1 MEVLMKS
8 AKGKLFATLCLLMT
22 LFVLFG
28 PYGDSRVSAVD
39 SSTYKS
45 LKIFNEV
52 LDIVEKNYVEEVKQK
67 KLIDEAVNGMIKS
80 LDPHSA
86 YLTPDQYK
94 ELQVDTSGTFGGLGI
109 VISMQNDQLT
119 VVSPIE
125 DTPAFKAGLKSG
137 DRIMKIDGQITKGM
151 SIQDAVKKM
160 RGPENT
166 KVTLTIL
173 RKDMKEPKDFEIVRA
188 VIKIKSVKHNV
199 YEDSIG
205 YIRISAFQESTVDEL
220 KKAMQQING
229 KSKDLKGIVID
240 VRNNPGGLLD
250 QAVKASDAFLKSG
263 TIVSTK
269 GRAKAIESKFV
280 ARDDG
285 NEPTCPM
292 VVLVNEGTASASEIL
307 SGALQDNGRAIVLG
321 MPTFGKG
328 SVQTV
333 IPLEDGSALKLTT
346 AKYYTPKG
354 RSIQAEGI
362 KPDIVVES
370 IRQAEGPETA
380 EAQMLREK
388 DLKGHIR
395 GEREGEQK
403 PSDAKEKD
411 KDKGEKEKGKEK
423 TDLQKD
429 NQLKSAVDIL
439 KSWEVFKRIGK
450 N

>member
-1 MEVLMKS
+1 MKS
-8 AKGKLFATLCLLMT
+8 AKGKFFATLCLLMT

-125 DTPAFKAGLKSG
+125 DTPAFKAGLKAG

-173 RKDMKEPKDFEIVRA
+173 RKDMKEPKDYEIVRA

-199 YEDSIG
+199 YDDSIG

-220 KKAMQQING
+220 KKALQQVNG
-229 KSKDLKGIVID
+229 KAKDLKGIVID

-269 GRAKAIESKFV
+269 GRVKAIESKFV

-285 NEPTCPM
+285 SEPSCPM

-362 KPDIVVES
+362 KPDIVVEP
-370 IRQAEGPETA
+370 IRVAESPENA
-380 EAQMLREK
+380 EAHMLREK

-395 GEREGEQK
+395 GDREGEQK
-403 PSDAKEKD
+403 TADGKE
-411 KDKGEKEKGKEK
+411 KDKGEKDKGKEK

>member
-1 MEVLMKS
+1 MFAVSWRFSSMKN
-8 AKGKLFATLCLLMT
+8 AKGKLFITLCLLLA
-22 LFVLFG
+22 LFIVLG

-67 KLIDEAVNGMIKS
+67 KLIDEAVTGMIKS
-80 LDPHSA
+80 LDPHSSF
-86 YLTPDQYK
+86 LTPEQYK

-109 VISMQNDQLT
+109 VIAMQNDQLT

-125 DTPAFKAGLKSG
+125 DTPAFKAGLQSG
-137 DRIMKIDGQITKGM
+137 DRIVKIDGQITKGM
-151 SIQDAVKKM
+151 TIQDAVKKM

-173 RKDMKEPKDFEIVRA
+173 RKDMKEPKDYVITRA
-188 VIKIKSVKHNV
+188 VIKIKSVKHNM
-199 YEDSIG
+199 YDGNIG
-205 YIRISAFQESTVDEL
+205 YIRISSFQESTMDEL
-220 KKAMQQING
+220 RKALEQVNG
-229 KSKDLKGIVID
+229 KSSNLQGLVID

-250 QAVKASDAFLKSG
+250 QAVKTSDAFLKSG

-269 GRAKAIESKFV
+269 GRVKAIESKFV
-280 ARDDG
+280 AKDDG
-285 NEPTCPM
+285 TEPTVPM

-307 SGALQDNGRAIVLG
+307 AGALQDNGRAIVLG
-321 MPTFGKG
+321 MQTFGKG

-362 KPDIVVES
+362 KPDIVVEF
-370 IRQAEGPETA
+370 IRQADSPETA
-380 EAQMLREK
+380 DAQMLREK
-388 DLKGHIR
+388 DLKGHIK
-395 GEREGEQK
+395 GDRETEKK
-403 PSDAKEKD
+403 PAEVKD
-411 KDKGEKEKGKEK
+411 KDKGKEK
-423 TDLQKD
+423 TDLQRD

-450 N
+450 NG

>member
-403 PSDAKEKD
+403 PSDAKEKN

>member
-1 MEVLMKS
+1 MKS
-8 AKGKLFATLCLLMT
+8 AKGKFFATLCLLMT

-39 SSTYKS
+39 SSTYRS

-52 LDIVEKNYVEEVKQK
+52 LDIVEKNYVEEVKQN
-67 KLIDEAVNGMIKS
+67 KLINEAVNGMIRS

-125 DTPAFKAGLKSG
+125 DTPAFKAGIKAG

-173 RKDMKEPKDFEIVRA
+173 RKDMKEPRDYEITRA

-199 YEDSIG
+199 YEDGIG

-220 KKAMQQING
+220 KKALQQVNG
-229 KSKDLKGIVID
+229 KAKNLKGIVID

-269 GRAKAIESKFV
+269 GRVKAIESKFV

-285 NEPTCPM
+285 AEPTCPM

-346 AKYYTPKG
+346 ARYYTPKG

-362 KPDIVVES
+362 KPDIVVEP
-370 IRQAEGPETA
+370 IRPAEGPETA
-380 EAQMLREK
+380 ENHMMREK

-395 GEREGEQK
+395 GDREGEQK
-403 PSDAKEKD
+403 PADG
-411 KDKGEKEKGKEK
+411 KDKGDREKGREK
-423 TDLQKD
+423 TDLQRD

>member
-1 MEVLMKS
+1 MEDFMKS

-39 SSTYKS
+39 TSTYKS

-67 KLIDEAVNGMIKS
+67 KLIEEAVNGMIKS

-125 DTPAFKAGLKSG
+125 DTPAFKAGLKAG
-137 DRIMKIDGQITKGM
+137 DRILKIDGQITKGM

-166 KVTLTIL
+166 RVTLTIL
-173 RKDMKEPKDFEIVRA
+173 RKDMKEPKDFEITRA

-220 KKAMQQING
+220 RKALQQING
-229 KSKDLKGIVID
+229 KSKDLKGIVVD

-263 TIVSTK
+263 TIVSTR

-285 NEPTCPM
+285 SEPMCPI

-362 KPDIVVES
+362 KPDIVVEP

-395 GEREGEQK
+395 GDREAEQK
-403 PSDAKEKD
+403 PAE
-411 KDKGEKEKGKEK
+411 GKGKEQGKDK
-423 TDLQKD
+423 TDLQRD

>member
-1 MEVLMKS
+1 MKS
-8 AKGKLFATLCLLMT
+8 AKGKFFATLCLLMT

-94 ELQVDTSGTFGGLGI
+94 ELQVDTSGSFGGLGI

-125 DTPAFKAGLKSG
+125 DTPAFKAGLKTG

-173 RKDMKEPKDFEIVRA
+173 RKDMKEPKDYEITRA

-205 YIRISAFQESTVDEL
+205 YIRISAFQESTLDEL
-220 KKAMQQING
+220 KKALQQVNG
-229 KSKDLKGIVID
+229 KAKDLKGIVID

-250 QAVKASDAFLKSG
+250 QAVKTSDAFLKSG

-269 GRAKAIESKFV
+269 GRVKAIESKFV

-285 NEPTCPM
+285 SEPTCPM

-362 KPDIVVES
+362 KPDIVVEP
-370 IRQAEGPETA
+370 IRTAEGPETA
-380 EAQMLREK
+380 EAHMLREK

-395 GEREGEQK
+395 GDREGEQK
-403 PSDAKEKD
+403 TADGKE

>member
-1 MEVLMKS
+1 MKN
-8 AKGKLFATLCLLMT
+8 AKGKLFATFCLLLT

-125 DTPAFKAGLKSG
+125 DTPAFKAGLKAG
-137 DRIMKIDGQITKGM
+137 DRIVKIDGQITKGM

-173 RKDMKEPKDFEIVRA
+173 RKDMKEPKDYEIVRA

-199 YEDSIG
+199 YDDNIG

-220 KKAMQQING
+220 KKALQQVNG

-269 GRAKAIESKFV
+269 GRVKAIESKFV
-280 ARDDG
+280 AKDDG
-285 NEPTCPM
+285 SEPTCPI

-362 KPDIVVES
+362 KPDILVEP
-370 IRQAEGPETA
+370 IRPADGPESA

-395 GEREGEQK
+395 GDREGEQK
-403 PSDAKEKD
+403 PAEGKD
-411 KDKGEKEKGKEK
+411 KDKSKDKSKEQDKGKEK
-423 TDLQKD
+423 TDLQRD

>member
-1 MEVLMKS
+1 MKN
-8 AKGKLFATLCLLMT
+8 AKGKLFITLCLLLA
-22 LFVLFG
+22 LFIVLG
-28 PYGDSRVSAVD
+28 PYGDTRVSAVD

-67 KLIDEAVNGMIKS
+67 KLIDEAVSGMIKS

-86 YLTPDQYK
+86 FLTPEQYK

-109 VISMQNDQLT
+109 VIAMQNDQLT

-125 DTPAFKAGLKSG
+125 DTPAFKAGLQAG
-137 DRIMKIDGQITKGM
+137 DRIVKIDGQITKGM
-151 SIQDAVKKM
+151 TIQDAVKKM

-173 RKDMKEPKDFEIVRA
+173 RKDMKEPKDYVITRA
-188 VIKIKSVKHNV
+188 VIKIKSVKQNI
-199 YEDSIG
+199 YDGNIG
-205 YIRISAFQESTVDEL
+205 YIRISAFQESTFDEL
-220 KKAMQQING
+220 RKALQQING
-229 KSKDLKGIVID
+229 KPNSLQGIVID

-269 GRAKAIESKFV
+269 GRVKAIESKYV
-280 ARDDG
+280 AKDDG
-285 NEPTCPM
+285 TEPTVPM

-307 SGALQDNGRAIVLG
+307 AGALQDNGKAIVLG

-362 KPDIVVES
+362 KPDILIEP

-380 EAQMLREK
+380 DAQMLREK
-388 DLKGHIR
+388 DLKGHIK
-395 GEREGEQK
+395 GEREGEKK
-403 PSDAKEKD
+403 PAEVKD
-411 KDKGEKEKGKEK
+411 KDTDKDKEKNKEK
-423 TDLQKD
+423 TDLQRD

-450 N
+450 NG

>member
-1 MEVLMKS
+1 MKS

-39 SSTYKS
+39 TSTYKS

-125 DTPAFKAGLKSG
+125 DTPAFKAGLKAG
-137 DRIMKIDGQITKGM
+137 DRILKIDGQITKGM

-173 RKDMKEPKDFEIVRA
+173 RKDFKEPRDFEITRA

-199 YEDSIG
+199 YDDSIG

-220 KKAMQQING
+220 RKALQQISG
-229 KSKDLKGIVID
+229 KSGDLKGIVID

-285 NEPTCPM
+285 NEPTCPI

-362 KPDIVVES
+362 KPDIVVEP

-395 GEREGEQK
+395 GDREVEQK
-403 PSDAKEKD
+403 PAE
-411 KDKGEKEKGKEK
+411 GKGKEQDKGKDK
-423 TDLQKD
+423 TDLQRD

>member
-1 MEVLMKS
+1 
-8 AKGKLFATLCLLMT
+8 
-22 LFVLFG
+22 
-28 PYGDSRVSAVD
+28 
-39 SSTYKS
+39 
-45 LKIFNEV
+45 
-52 LDIVEKNYVEEVKQK
+52 
-67 KLIDEAVNGMIKS
+67 
-80 LDPHSA
+80 
-86 YLTPDQYK
+86 
-94 ELQVDTSGTFGGLGI
+94 
-109 VISMQNDQLT
+109 

-125 DTPAFKAGLKSG
+125 DTPAFKAGLKAG
-137 DRIMKIDGQITKGM
+137 DRILKIDGQITKGM
-151 SIQDAVKKM
+151 SIQEAVKKM

-173 RKDMKEPKDFEIVRA
+173 RKDMKEPKDFEITRA

-199 YEDSIG
+199 YDDSIG

-220 KKAMQQING
+220 RKALQQING
-229 KSKDLKGIVID
+229 KSKDLKGIVVD

-285 NEPTCPM
+285 NEPTCPI

-362 KPDIVVES
+362 KPDIVVEP

-395 GEREGEQK
+395 GDREVEQK
-403 PSDAKEKD
+403 PAE
-411 KDKGEKEKGKEK
+411 GKGKEQDKGKDK
-423 TDLQKD
+423 TDLQRD

>member
-1 MEVLMKS
+1 MKNV
-8 AKGKLFATLCLLMT
+8 KGKFFATLCLLMT

-125 DTPAFKAGLKSG
+125 DTPAFKAGLKAG
-137 DRIMKIDGQITKGM
+137 DRIVKIDGQITKGM

-173 RKDMKEPKDFEIVRA
+173 RKDMKEPKDYEITRA

-199 YEDSIG
+199 YDDNIG

-220 KKAMQQING
+220 KKALQQVNG

-250 QAVKASDAFLKSG
+250 QAVKASDAFLKTG

-269 GRAKAIESKFV
+269 GRVKAIESKFV
-280 ARDDG
+280 AKDDG
-285 NEPTCPM
+285 SEPTCPM

-362 KPDIVVES
+362 KPDIVVEPM
-370 IRQAEGPETA
+370 RQADGPESA

-395 GEREGEQK
+395 GDREDEQK
-403 PSDAKEKD
+403 PAKGKDKAPGTEKD
-411 KDKGEKEKGKEK
+411 KDKDKGKEK
-423 TDLQKD
+423 TDLQRD

>member
-1 MEVLMKS
+1 
-8 AKGKLFATLCLLMT
+8 MT

-125 DTPAFKAGLKSG
+125 DTPAFKAGLKAG

-173 RKDMKEPKDFEIVRA
+173 RKDMKEPKDYEIVRA

-199 YEDSIG
+199 YDDSIG

-220 KKAMQQING
+220 KKALQQVNG
-229 KSKDLKGIVID
+229 KAKDLKGIVID

-269 GRAKAIESKFV
+269 GRVKAIESKFV

-285 NEPTCPM
+285 SEPSCPM

-362 KPDIVVES
+362 KPDIVVEP
-370 IRQAEGPETA
+370 IRVAESPENA
-380 EAQMLREK
+380 EAHMLREK

-395 GEREGEQK
+395 GDREGEQK
-403 PSDAKEKD
+403 TADGKE
-411 KDKGEKEKGKEK
+411 KDKGEKDKGKEK

>member
-1 MEVLMKS
+1 MKN
-8 AKGKLFATLCLLMT
+8 AKGKLFATFCLLLT

-125 DTPAFKAGLKSG
+125 DTPAFKAGLKAG
-137 DRIMKIDGQITKGM
+137 DRIVKIDGQITKGM

-173 RKDMKEPKDFEIVRA
+173 RKDMKEPKDYEIVRA

-199 YEDSIG
+199 YDDNIG

-220 KKAMQQING
+220 KKALQQVNG

-269 GRAKAIESKFV
+269 GRVKAIESKFV
-280 ARDDG
+280 AKDDG
-285 NEPTCPM
+285 SEPTCPM

-362 KPDIVVES
+362 KPDIVVEP
-370 IRQAEGPETA
+370 IRPVDGPESA

-395 GEREGEQK
+395 GDREGEQK
-403 PSDAKEKD
+403 PAEGKD
-411 KDKGEKEKGKEK
+411 KDKSKDKSKEPDKGKEK

>member
-1 MEVLMKS
+1 MKS
-8 AKGKLFATLCLLMT
+8 AKGKLFVTLCLLLT

-28 PYGDSRVSAVD
+28 PYGDTRVSAVD
-39 SSTYKS
+39 TATYKS

-125 DTPAFKAGLKSG
+125 DTPAFKAGIKAG

-151 SIQDAVKKM
+151 SIQEAVKKM

-166 KVTLTIL
+166 KVTLTIM
-173 RKDMKEPKDFEIVRA
+173 RKDFKEPRDYEITRA

-205 YIRISAFQESTVDEL
+205 YIRISAFQESTVEEL
-220 KKAMQQING
+220 KKALQQISG
-229 KSKDLKGIVID
+229 KSKDLKGLVID

-285 NEPTCPM
+285 SEPTAPM

-307 SGALQDNGRAIVLG
+307 AGALQDNGRAIVLG

-362 KPDIVVES
+362 KPDIVVEP
-370 IRQAEGPETA
+370 IRPAEGPETA
-380 EAQMLREK
+380 EAHMLREK

-395 GEREGEQK
+395 GDREVEQK
-403 PSDAKEKD
+403 PEEGKGKEQD
-411 KDKGEKEKGKEK
+411 KGKEK
-423 TDLQKD
+423 SDLQRD

>member
-1 MEVLMKS
+1 MKS
-8 AKGKLFATLCLLMT
+8 AKGKFFATLCLLMT

-109 VISMQNDQLT
+109 VISMQKDQLT

-125 DTPAFKAGLKSG
+125 DTPAFKAGLKAG

-173 RKDMKEPKDFEIVRA
+173 RKDMKEPKDYEITRA

-199 YEDSIG
+199 YDDSIG

-220 KKAMQQING
+220 KKALQQVNG
-229 KSKDLKGIVID
+229 KAKDLKGIVID

-269 GRAKAIESKFV
+269 GRVKAIESKFV

-285 NEPTCPM
+285 SEPACPM

-362 KPDIVVES
+362 KPDIVVEP
-370 IRQAEGPETA
+370 IRVAEGPENA
-380 EAQMLREK
+380 EAHMLREK

-395 GEREGEQK
+395 GDREDEQK
-403 PSDAKEKD
+403 PAKGKDKAPGTEKD
-411 KDKGEKEKGKEK
+411 KDKGKEK

>member
-1 MEVLMKS
+1 MKS
-8 AKGKLFATLCLLMT
+8 AKGKFFATLCLLMT

-125 DTPAFKAGLKSG
+125 DTPAFKAGLKAG
-137 DRIMKIDGQITKGM
+137 DRIVKIDGQITKGM

-173 RKDMKEPKDFEIVRA
+173 RKDMKEPKDYEITRA

-199 YEDSIG
+199 YDDSIG

-220 KKAMQQING
+220 KKALQQVNG
-229 KSKDLKGIVID
+229 KAKDLKGIVID

-269 GRAKAIESKFV
+269 GRIKAIESKFV

-285 NEPTCPM
+285 SEPACPM

-362 KPDIVVES
+362 KPDIVVEP
-370 IRQAEGPETA
+370 IRPADGPETA
-380 EAQMLREK
+380 DAHMLREK

-395 GEREGEQK
+395 GDREDEQK
-403 PSDAKEKD
+403 PAKGKDKAPGAEKD
-411 KDKGEKEKGKEK
+411 KDKGKEK

>member
-1 MEVLMKS
+1 MKD
-8 AKGKLFATLCLLMT
+8 AKGKLFAALCLLLT
-22 LFVLFG
+22 LFVVFG

-45 LKIFNEV
+45 LKLFNEV

-67 KLIDEAVNGMIKS
+67 KLIDEAVSGMIKS

-86 YLTPDQYK
+86 FLTPEQYK

-109 VISMQNDQLT
+109 VIAMQNDQLT

-125 DTPAFKAGLKSG
+125 DTPAFKAGIQAG
-137 DRIMKIDGQITKGM
+137 DRIVKIDGQITKGM
-151 SIQDAVKKM
+151 TIQDAVKKM

-173 RKDMKEPKDFEIVRA
+173 RKDMKELKDFVITRA
-188 VIKIKSVKHNV
+188 VIKIKSVKNGM
-199 YEDSIG
+199 YDGNIG

-220 KKAMQQING
+220 RKALQQVNG
-229 KSKDLKGIVID
+229 KSNDLKGLVID

-269 GRAKAIESKFV
+269 GRVKAIESTFV
-280 ARDDG
+280 AKDDG
-285 NEPTCPM
+285 SEPTCPM

-333 IPLEDGSALKLTT
+333 IPLEGGSALKLTT
-346 AKYYTPKG
+346 AKYFTPKG

-362 KPDIVVES
+362 KPDIVVEL
-370 IRQAEGPETA
+370 IRQADGPETA
-380 EAQMLREK
+380 DARMLREK
-388 DLKGHIR
+388 DLKGHIK
-395 GEREGEQK
+395 GEREGENK
-403 PSDAKEKD
+403 PAENKD
-411 KDKGEKEKGKEK
+411 KDKDKSKEK
-423 TDLQKD
+423 TDLQRD

-450 N
+450 NG

>member
-1 MEVLMKS
+1 MKN
-8 AKGKLFATLCLLMT
+8 AKGKIFATLCLLLT
-22 LFVLFG
+22 LFIVLG

-45 LKIFNEV
+45 LKLFNEV

-67 KLIDEAVNGMIKS
+67 KLIDEAVAGMIKS

-86 YLTPDQYK
+86 FLTPEQYK

-109 VISMQNDQLT
+109 VIAMQNDQLT

-125 DTPAFKAGLKSG
+125 DTPAFKAGIQAG
-137 DRIMKIDGQITKGM
+137 DRIVKIDGQITKGM
-151 SIQDAVKKM
+151 TIQDAVKKM

-173 RKDMKEPKDFEIVRA
+173 RKDMKELKDFVITRA
-188 VIKIKSVKHNV
+188 VIKIKSVKHGMYDGN
-199 YEDSIG
+199 IG
-205 YIRISAFQESTVDEL
+205 YIRISAFQESTLDEL
-220 KKAMQQING
+220 RKALQQVNG
-229 KSKDLKGIVID
+229 KSNDLKGLVID

-269 GRAKAIESKFV
+269 GRVKAIESTFV
-280 ARDDG
+280 AKDDG
-285 NEPTCPM
+285 SEPTCPM

-333 IPLEDGSALKLTT
+333 IPLEGGSALKLTT
-346 AKYYTPKG
+346 AKYFTPKG

-362 KPDIVVES
+362 KPDIVVEL
-370 IRQAEGPETA
+370 IRQADGPETA
-380 EAQMLREK
+380 DARMLREK
-388 DLKGHIR
+388 DLKGHIK
-395 GEREGEQK
+395 GEREGENK
-403 PSDAKEKD
+403 PAEDKD
-411 KDKGEKEKGKEK
+411 KDKSKEK
-423 TDLQKD
+423 TDLQRD

-450 N
+450 NG

>member
-1 MEVLMKS
+1 MEDFMKS

-39 SSTYKS
+39 TSTYKS

-125 DTPAFKAGLKSG
+125 DTPAFKAGLKAG
-137 DRIMKIDGQITKGM
+137 DRILKIDGQITKGM

-166 KVTLTIL
+166 RVTLTIL
-173 RKDMKEPKDFEIVRA
+173 RKDMKEPKDFEITRA

-199 YEDSIG
+199 YDDSIG

-220 KKAMQQING
+220 RKALQQVNG

-285 NEPTCPM
+285 SEPTCPI

-362 KPDIVVES
+362 KPDIVVEP

-395 GEREGEQK
+395 GDREAEQK
-403 PSDAKEKD
+403 PAE
-411 KDKGEKEKGKEK
+411 GKGKEQDKDK
-423 TDLQKD
+423 TDLQRD

>member
-1 MEVLMKS
+1 MKS

-39 SSTYKS
+39 TSTYKS

-125 DTPAFKAGLKSG
+125 DTPAFNAGLKAG
-137 DRIMKIDGQITKGM
+137 DRILKIDGQITKGM

-173 RKDMKEPKDFEIVRA
+173 RKDMKEPKDFEITRA

-199 YEDSIG
+199 YDDSIG

-220 KKAMQQING
+220 RKALQQVNG

-285 NEPTCPM
+285 NEPTCPI

-362 KPDIVVES
+362 KPDIVVEP

-395 GEREGEQK
+395 GDREAEQK
-403 PSDAKEKD
+403 PAE
-411 KDKGEKEKGKEK
+411 GKGKEQDKDK
-423 TDLQKD
+423 TDLQRD